1 MMRIA
6 TSQLYDRSNA
16 QMASLSSRA
25 DLLQT
30 QISTGKK
37 VTKAS
42 DDTPAWTQIQS
53 LNRADASDAAWA
65 TNVKTAQG
73 LLTQA
78 DSTLESV
85 ESQLQRAQE
94 LTLAAS
100 NGTLNATD
108 RAATKAELDSIIESL
123 TALANTRDVRGQPIF
138 GGSQSDAPFVKNA
151 DGSIS
156 YAGSGE
162 PPSIPIGQDQS
173 MVAGVTG
180 DRAFGDMFAT
190 LTAISAAL
198 GAGEAPAPSAVEDLQ
213 AASDQVAVTRASI
226 GARGARLELHAG
238 QLTEAKTDRADER
251 KELEATDITAAI
263 SELQQTLTIL
273 QATQASFTK
282 LSSLS
287 LFDSLR

>member
-1 MMRIA
+1 MRIA

-30 QISTGKK
+30 QISTGTK

-53 LNRADASDAAWA
+53 LKRADASDAAWE

-94 LTLAAS
+94 LTIAAA
-100 NGTLNATD
+100 NGTLNETD

-123 TALANTRDVRGQPIF
+123 VGLANSRDARGQPIF
-138 GGSQSDAPFVKNA
+138 GGSESSAPFVKNA
-151 DGSIS
+151 DGSIG

-198 GAGEAPAPSAVEDLQ
+198 GAGEAPASDAVEDLQ
-213 AASDQVAVTRASI
+213 AATDQVAVTRASI
-226 GARGARLELHAG
+226 GARGARLELYAG

-251 KELEATDITAAI
+251 QELEATDITAAI
-263 SELQQTLTIL
+263 TELQQTLTIL